1 MSTVWNGGIYARAG
15 HSDVEQ
21 MEIAQHFNTPSHN
34 VSDSS
39 KTSTLE
45 VSSPN
50 QPEQKD
56 EEDGNAALPA
66 KIEDV
71 EEPIVSSGTAEPP
84 PDGGLT
90 AWLQGRNIN
99 PISSSQHSLTRTLI
113 KS

>member
-1 MSTVWNGGIYARAG
+1 MSTVWNEGTYARAG

-45 VSSPN
+45 ISSPN
-50 QPEQKD
+50 QPGQKD
-56 EEDGNAALPA
+56 EEDGNATLLA

-90 AWLQGRNIN
+90 AWLQGKNIR
-99 PISSSQHSLTRTLI
+99 PFLSIPHLLTRTRI

>member
-1 MSTVWNGGIYARAG
+1 
-15 HSDVEQ
+15 

-50 QPEQKD
+50 QSEQKV
-56 EEDGNAALPA
+56 EEDGNAVLPA

-71 EEPIVSSGTAEPP
+71 EEPIVSGTAEPP

-90 AWLQGRNIN
+90 AWLQGKK
-99 PISSSQHSLTRTLI
+99 ISPFSSIQHSLTRTRI